1 MLRRSTVIRPV
12 IHRVG
17 DVAVGLGA
25 GARAATLLAALLLAC
40 GLPGLVGSAAAQERS
55 PEAVRAAA
63 DAGTAAGADA
73 GTAAGAGARA
83 GADAGTEADAGAAVG
98 GTGSAA
104 EAAPGVGEGTP
115 DLTPLAGGED
125 PGGAPAA
132 GAAGGRGSLLST
144 WDFVRMVLVLA
155 AVVAAIYLILL
166 FIRRSTAGRVR
177 ENDLIT
183 LLGSR
188 ALGGG
193 RNLHLVQ
200 VGTGY
205 YLVGAADEAVN
216 LIAQITDQESIDT
229 LKLELSTATVAGRR
243 SFSDV
248 LGEVLGGSGGGRGRS
263 QGALLASG
271 EAAAGSVLGRQHRRF
286 QHVHRRS
293 PHGTGDASG

>member
-63 DAGTAAGADA
+63 DAGPAADAEAGADA
-73 GTAAGAGARA
+73 EAAAGGS
-83 GADAGTEADAGAAVG
+83 
-98 GTGSAA
+98 GSAD

-115 DLTPLAGGED
+115 DLTPLAGGEE

-132 GAAGGRGSLLST
+132 AAAGGRGSLLST

-205 YLVGAADEAVN
+205 YVVGAADEAVS
-216 LIAQITDQESIDT
+216 LIAQITDPESIDT

-248 LGEVLGGSGGGRGRS
+248 LGEVLGGRGGGGSGRS
-263 QGALLASG
+263 QGVLLASG
-271 EAAAGSVLGRQHRRF
+271 EAAAGSVLGQHPRRF
-286 QHVHRRS
+286 QHVHRRTL
-293 PHGTGDASG
+293 PGTG